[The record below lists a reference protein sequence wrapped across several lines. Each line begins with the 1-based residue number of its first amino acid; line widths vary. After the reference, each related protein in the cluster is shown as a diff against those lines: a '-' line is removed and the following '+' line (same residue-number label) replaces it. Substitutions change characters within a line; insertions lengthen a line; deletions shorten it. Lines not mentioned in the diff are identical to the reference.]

1 MIFSL
6 LDKIQQISVEESPL
20 RFVVAIAVVVV
31 VVLGGWVEVVWGIGD
46 RSWSGEWARRPG
58 NVRVIIAEV

>member
-1 MIFSL
+1 M
-6 LDKIQQISVEESPL
+6 